1 MGSKM
6 TQPQNPRDLDAL
18 AIITHA
24 AREGVPVEDYL
35 RSVARTTR
43 SKVKKIGNGLR
54 SFEEDAP

>member
-1 MGSKM
+1 M
-6 TQPQNPRDLDAL
+6 TTPQNPRDLDAL

-35 RSVARTTR
+35 KSVARITR
-43 SKVKKIGNGLR
+43 SKVKKIGTGLR